1 MSKTCL
7 VYRGFTIKASSFE
20 LAGTGHFTSSLTIS
34 APGNTLTNLL
44 DLPIT
49 HHLFASAAEALS
61 MTLAQGHTLVDFL
74 AIDKARASRRDE

>member
-34 APGNTLTNLL
+34 APGSTLV

-49 HHLFASAAEALS
+49 HHLFPSAAEALS
-61 MTLAQGHTLVDFL
+61 MTLAQGRTLVDSL
-74 AIDKARASRRDE
+74 AIDKARGGPSDE